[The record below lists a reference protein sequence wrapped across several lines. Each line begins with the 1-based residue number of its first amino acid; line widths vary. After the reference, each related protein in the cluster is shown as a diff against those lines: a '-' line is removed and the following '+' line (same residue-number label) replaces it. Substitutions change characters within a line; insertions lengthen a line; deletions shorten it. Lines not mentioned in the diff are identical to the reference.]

1 MQFGRL
7 KLKCCKHGW
16 MLFYGQFIGKCFD
29 LYGQYSESEI
39 AMMRTF
45 LREGSTVV
53 DVGANIGDLTV
64 PLSRIV
70 GDSGRVYA
78 IESHPDNFHILCAN
92 LALNSIRNTKAINV
106 FVATSDNADT
116 SSEAWGEFAYVSPT
130 WNTQFL
136 ALDAL
141 DLAACD
147 LIKVDVDGKELD
159 VLQSG
164 EMQIERYR
172 PVLYFENDVREGSPE
187 LLSYAKDKLGY
198 DLYWHPAPIFDEN
211 NFFGNPVNHWA
222 PRVLL
227 SLMVLGVPS
236 EHKKAISGLRPIHD
250 KNDWWEPA

>member
-7 KLKCCKHGW
+7 TLKCCKYGW
-16 MLFYGQFIGKCFD
+16 MLFSGPFIGKCFD
-29 LYGQYSESEI
+29 LYGQYSEAVVALI
-39 AMMRTF
+39 RAF

-78 IESHPDNFHILCAN
+78 LESHPDNFNILCAN
-92 LALNSIRNTKAINV
+92 LALNAIRNTKPINV
-106 FVATSDNADT
+106 FVATSQNTDT
-116 SSEAWGEFAYVSPT
+116 SSKAWGEFAYVSRT
-130 WNTQFL
+130 WATQFL

-164 EMQIERYR
+164 EMQIERHR
-172 PVLYFENDVREGSPE
+172 PILYFENDVREASPE

-198 DLYWHPAPIFDEN
+198 DLYWHPAPIFDEE

-222 PRVLL
+222 PRVVV
-227 SLMVLGVPS
+227 SLMVLGVPA
-236 EHKKAISGLRPIHD
+236 ERKQAISGLKPIRD
-250 KNDWWEPA
+250 KNDWWESA